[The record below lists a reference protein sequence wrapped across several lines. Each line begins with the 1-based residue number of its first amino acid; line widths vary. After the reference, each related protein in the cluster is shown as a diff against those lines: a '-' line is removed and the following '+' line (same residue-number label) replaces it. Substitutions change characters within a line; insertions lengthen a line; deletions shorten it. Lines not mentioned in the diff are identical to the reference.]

1 MHKGRGLVST
11 WPRWAPHMLQNESRQ
26 QVAGGDRRMLRTTPN
41 ANIHLHG
48 TDGLAHGTQ
57 ECDSD
62 RKKENAGQEKP
73 AKQARSS
80 CLWGPEDSTPLPQML
95 T

>member
-1 MHKGRGLVST
+1 MGTAHATEREQTAGS
-11 WPRWAPHMLQNESRQ
+11 RWRQ
-26 QVAGGDRRMLRTTPN
+26 EDAQTTPN

-48 TDGLAHGTQ
+48 MDGMAHGTQ